1 MRNEVPNPGT
11 TCPACQ
17 MENPAHA
24 VFCGNANCHKALGEF
39 AYIAEQMNSS
49 ATLLEKTADQVAR
62 FSAHPHFV
70 TLHVVGFVA
79 WFALNSGLLGAMM
92 VFDTFPFAL
101 LGIILAVEAILLTGF
116 LLISQIRQNRHAE
129 LRAELD
135 YEVNVRSFRKLQ
147 QLELTLAALANR
159 MDSLEG
165 GHKVGER

>member
-1 MRNEVPNPGT
+1 MKYRT
-11 TCPACQ
+11 RASPARRAKWKIRHMLFSVATQ
-17 MENPAHA
+17 TATRPS
-24 VFCGNANCHKALGEF
+24 ANLP
-39 AYIAEQMNSS
+39 ISS

-135 YEVNVRSFRKLQ
+135 YEVNVRSFRKLK
-147 QLELTLAALANR
+147 QLEVTLAALAHR
-159 MDSLEG
+159 MDSLEP
-165 GHKVGER
+165 GHKVEER